1 MLLSNGAENC
11 IFERTP
17 RELREFRENK
27 AVKSTLE
34 IIFEQFIR

>member
-1 MLLSNGAENC
+1 MFLLNGVKNC

-27 AVKSTLE
+27 TVKNALE
-34 IIFEQFIR
+34 IVFEQFIK